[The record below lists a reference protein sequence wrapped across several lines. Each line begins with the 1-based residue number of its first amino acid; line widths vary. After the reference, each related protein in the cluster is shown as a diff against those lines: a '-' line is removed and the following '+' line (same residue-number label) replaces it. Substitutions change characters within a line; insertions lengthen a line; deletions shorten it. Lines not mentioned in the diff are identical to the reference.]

1 MSPCR
6 LSLVASS
13 FMTKPLGILGGTFDP
28 VHHGHLRLALEC
40 MEAIDLAGVSF
51 VPLHTPPHRGNVQAS
66 TGQRLQMLQ
75 LATENVAGLDVS
87 DLEIRR
93 GGTSYTIDTVRE
105 LRDKYGSRPLCL
117 IMGMDALQGI
127 NTWKNWDLLP
137 DHVHIIVTDR
147 PGTETEITNAEV
159 AAFYAARHTTQ
170 INDIH
175 TLTAGKI
182 YKTDIPLL
190 AISATRI
197 RSLFADGKHPD
208 FLLPDAVISHIK
220 AEKIY
225 PEMK

>member
-1 MSPCR
+1 
-6 LSLVASS
+6 
-13 FMTKPLGILGGTFDP
+13 MTQKPLGILGGTFDP

-40 MEAIDLAGVSF
+40 MEAVNLAGVSF
-51 VPLHTPPHRGNVQAS
+51 MPLNTPPHRGNVQAS
-66 TGQRLQMLQ
+66 SEQRLHMLQ
-75 LATENVAGLDVS
+75 LAIDNVAGLNVS

-105 LRDKYGSRPLCL
+105 LRANYGSRPLCL
-117 IMGMDALQGI
+117 IMGMDAFQGI

-147 PGTETEITNAEV
+147 PGAETEIINAQV
-159 AAFYAARHTTQ
+159 ATFYAARHTTQ
-170 INDIH
+170 IDDIH

-197 RSLFADGKHPD
+197 RSLFAAGQNPG
-208 FLLPDAVISHIK
+208 FLLPDTVITYIQNES
-220 AEKIY
+220 IY
-225 PEMK
+225 SGQQ